1 MSPYIQMTL
10 ARDRQNML
18 LADAEAARLAR
29 QARAERRQHSTPA
42 TRRSVLRHTLAWLP
56 PAWSRLL
63 TRRGATGR
71 AALRNL
77 PAMADREVA

>member
-1 MSPYIQMTL
+1 MTL
-10 ARDRQNML
+10 ARERQNML

-29 QARAERRQHSTPA
+29 QARAHRRQHRTPA
-42 TRRSVLRHTLAWLP
+42 TRRSLLRHTLPWLP

-63 TRRGATGR
+63 TRRGALSSR